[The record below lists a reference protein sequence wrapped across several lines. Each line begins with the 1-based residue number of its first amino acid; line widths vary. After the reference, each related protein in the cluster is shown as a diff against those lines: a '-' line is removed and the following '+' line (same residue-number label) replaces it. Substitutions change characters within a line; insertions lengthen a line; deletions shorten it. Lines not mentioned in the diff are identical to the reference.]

1 MKTIKTMRT
10 MKTMK
15 TMIGR
20 ALYTSMIAGMIV
32 APARSQP
39 ASPSL
44 SGTYRC
50 EPEPVSC
57 QQRGQT
63 FTITQSGTSLELKS
77 DKGDDARGT
86 LTSNISISVGGPWNM
101 LGVILPDNRIQWSNG
116 TDWRKQ

>member
-1 MKTIKTMRT
+1 

-15 TMIGR
+15 TMIGK
-20 ALYTSMIAGMIV
+20 ALYASMIAGIIV
-32 APARSQP
+32 TTARSQS

-44 SGTYRC
+44 SGRYRC
-50 EPEPVSC
+50 EPEPLSC
-57 QQRGQT
+57 QQRGQI
-63 FTITQSGTSLELKS
+63 FTITQSGTSLDLKS

-86 LTSNISISVGGPWNM
+86 LTSNFSISVGGPWNM